1 MPSAA
6 IADNLPVATRVT
18 RTRQRATDLSV
29 RCQEWMDCQPP
40 DSVQGVC
47 IDAWRRYRD
56 VQGPLQSALLTIY
69 IFVAIVP
76 AVLVLEGY
84 LESQPS
90 ALADSV
96 IDHYNLNPATAQLV
110 RGVLSQGHEHHLTA
124 ALIAIASALFFGLN
138 FGRVFQDVHVRAWKL
153 TLPPRTTDLH
163 RYAAALLGLY
173 GLIVLLLVQ
182 VKALRDEAAWTR
194 MALIPGWI
202 AVLTVYFLWIKRM
215 LTYKL
220 VPRRDML
227 RSSLLTAVLIVAL
240 LVASSWV
247 MQFWVDLYASDYGG
261 FGVVMAIFFWI
272 GFSSAA
278 IVFSLA
284 LAPALAGRRHI
295 RHPEEA

>member
-1 MPSAA
+1 M
-6 IADNLPVATRVT
+6 ATRVT
-18 RTRQRATDLSV
+18 RTRQRATDVSI
-29 RCQEWMDCQPP
+29 RCQEWMDGQPA

-47 IDAWRRYRD
+47 IDAWKRYRD

-84 LESQPS
+84 IENQPS
-90 ALADSV
+90 ALADNV
-96 IDHYNLNPATAQLV
+96 IDHYNLSPQTAQLV
-110 RGVLSQGHEHHLTA
+110 RSVLAQGHEHHLTA
-124 ALIAIASALFFGLN
+124 ALLAIASALFFGLN

-163 RYAAALLGLY
+163 RYAAALVGLY
-173 GLIVLLLVQ
+173 GLILLLLVQ
-182 VKALRDEAAWTR
+182 VKALQDAAGWTR

-202 AVLTVYFLWIKRM
+202 AVLTLYFLWIKRM

-220 VPRRDML
+220 VPRQDMF
-227 RSSLLTAVLIVAL
+227 RSSLLTAVLIVVL
-240 LVASSWV
+240 LVGSSWV
-247 MQFWVDLYASDYGG
+247 MEFWVNLYASDYGG

-278 IVFSLA
+278 IVFALA
-284 LAPALAGRRHI
+284 LSPALSGRHHV
-295 RHPEEA
+295 RHPEHVSTHE